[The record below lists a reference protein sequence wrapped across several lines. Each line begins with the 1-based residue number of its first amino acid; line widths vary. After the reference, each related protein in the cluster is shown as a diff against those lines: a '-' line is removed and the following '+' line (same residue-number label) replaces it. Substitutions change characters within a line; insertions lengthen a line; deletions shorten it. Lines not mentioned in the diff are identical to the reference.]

1 MNIGIIG
8 ATGKAGQ
15 LILQEAITRGHDVT
29 AIVRNAAKVTADVTI
44 LERDVLTLT
53 KDDLNGFDA
62 IVNAFNAAPGEE
74 TKHIEV
80 GRHLINVL
88 AGSKT
93 RLFVVGG
100 AGSLFV
106 DAEHTVRV
114 METPDFPEA
123 YYPTASNMGKN
134 LIELQGQQDVT
145 WTYLSPAG
153 FFDPSGQRTGTYTI
167 GGEQMILNAKGESY
181 ISYADYA
188 IAVVDELENAQH
200 LNERF
205 SVVGEQG

>member
-44 LERDVLTLT
+44 LERDVLALT

-80 GRHLINVL
+80 GHGEKLDR
-88 AGSKT
+88 
-93 RLFVVGG
+93 
-100 AGSLFV
+100 
-106 DAEHTVRV
+106 
-114 METPDFPEA
+114 
-123 YYPTASNMGKN
+123 TARAARRDM
-134 LIELQGQQDVT
+134 DVSQPR
-145 WTYLSPAG
+145 W
-153 FFDPSGQRTGTYTI
+153 
-167 GGEQMILNAKGESY
+167 IL
-181 ISYADYA
+181 
-188 IAVVDELENAQH
+188 
-200 LNERF
+200 
-205 SVVGEQG
+205 